1 MSYLLWLV
9 GSIAQLVE
17 YLPHGLKIPFKVEF
31 LAVTNGP
38 SNNLGLAEFRSN
50 FTSLTVS
57 SKTIEGLSSTLRGL
71 TLNDKNET
79 FAICL

>member
-1 MSYLLWLV
+1 MV
-9 GSIAQLVE
+9 GWFDSSVGRVLTAWAQ
-17 YLPHGLKIPFKVEF
+17 IPFKVEF